1 VTAEGRLGEH
11 VGRAEGHMH
20 GALKNWDAANLPRC
34 EECCELLRGAIAELE
49 GAWRAAQEG
58 APASVA
64 VKKRLYQL
72 RADIGVMIRLVDA
85 STAFCRGL
93 ALRIGAAGDEVSA
106 ESRTA
111 PPLWSQREA

>member
-1 VTAEGRLGEH
+1 VTAEGQLGEH
-11 VGRAEGHMH
+11 VGRAESHVR
-20 GALKNWDAANLPRC
+20 GALKKWDAANLPRC
-34 EECCELLRGAIAELE
+34 EECCELLRGAIGELE
-49 GAWRAAQEG
+49 GAWQSAQQG

-93 ALRIGAAGDEVSA
+93 ALRIGAGGGEVPDDSQAALSA
-106 ESRTA
+106 
-111 PPLWSQREA
+111 WSAREA